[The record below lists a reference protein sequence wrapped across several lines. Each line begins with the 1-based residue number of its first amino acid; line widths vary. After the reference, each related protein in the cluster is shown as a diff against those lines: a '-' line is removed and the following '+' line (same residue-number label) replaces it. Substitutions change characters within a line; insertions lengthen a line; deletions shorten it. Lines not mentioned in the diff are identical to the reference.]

1 MNTTVTSYTRHR
13 FNDRESTAL
22 NYAKAI
28 GIITVVIGHFRG
40 VPFNYFQ
47 PYMYHMPLFFFLGG
61 VFINEFRS
69 LYQHSVGLVQFSR
82 GELFCC
88 RLVPLCL
95 YAGLIDLLATD

>member
-69 LYQHSVGLVQFSR
+69 LYQHSVGLV
-82 GELFCC
+82 
-88 RLVPLCL
+88 
-95 YAGLIDLLATD
+95 